1 MVNRTETTPPVARR
15 PGLVLGVCCL
25 ALFLV
30 TMDVTI
36 MNVALPAI
44 HAGLQS
50 TIADVQWAVDGY
62 NVVMAGVLLLAGS
75 LADRFGRKR
84 MFQTGI
90 AIFGIASLACSIAPS
105 IQMLIAFRIIQ
116 ALGGSLLTPSGM
128 GIIANTFRDPKGRAK
143 AIGVWGTMTGLSMSA
158 GPLLGGLLTQTLGWR
173 WIFAIN
179 VPFVIAALILSALV
193 FSESRAPHARRFDP
207 IGQVLAILMLGAFV
221 WALID
226 GRQTHWGVVAI
237 IALVVAVAA
246 LGLFIPYEL
255 RRVEPLIE
263 LHFFRKL
270 SFASAAATAVI
281 TFIAFNAFLFVATFY
296 LQGTRGFSP
305 LDAGLFLVPASIVM
319 MIASPIAARLAS
331 SGRAGLAFILSGACF
346 VLGSLLLLGIAPE
359 TNVARILIGFAL
371 FGAGLGL
378 SNAVIT
384 TAAVTGMPREQTGV
398 AVGIVSSFRV
408 VGSSLGVAVAGAP
421 ALFSWWL
428 PAGCGFAVV
437 LLGIALRRA
446 NGGVPRVEFE
456 ASGSTSG

>member
-1 MVNRTETTPPVARR
+1 MNPSVLHR

-50 TIADVQWAVDGY
+50 SIADVQWAVDGY
-62 NVVMAGVLLLAGS
+62 NVVMASVLLLAGS

-90 AIFGIASLACSIAPS
+90 AIFGIASLACSVAPS
-105 IQMLIAFRIIQ
+105 IQALILFRIVQ

-128 GIIANTFRDPKGRAK
+128 GIIANTFTDKNERAK

-179 VPFVIAALILSALV
+179 VPFVIAALVLSALV
-193 FSESRAPHARRFDP
+193 FTESRAPHARRFDP
-207 IGQVLAILMLGAFV
+207 LGQVLAIVMLGAIV
-221 WALID
+221 WALIE
-226 GRQTHWGVVAI
+226 GRETHWSAVTLV
-237 IALVVAVAA
+237 ALVVAIVA
-246 LGLFIPYEL
+246 LVLFVPYEL
-255 RRVEPLIE
+255 RRREPLIE
-263 LHFFRKL
+263 LQFFRKL
-270 SFASAAATAVI
+270 PFASAAANAVI

-305 LDAGLFLVPASIVM
+305 LAAGLFLVPASIVM
-319 MIASPIAARLAS
+319 MIASPIAARLAA
-331 SGRAGLAFILSGACF
+331 SGRAGLAFTLSGAAF
-346 VLGSLLLLGIAPE
+346 VLGSALLFGIVPE
-359 TNVARILIGFAL
+359 TNVAQILTGFAL

-398 AVGIVSSFRV
+398 AIGIVSSFRV
-408 VGSSLGVAVAGAP
+408 VGSAIGVAVAGAP

-428 PAGCGFAVV
+428 PIACGFVV
-437 LLGIALRRA
+437 LVLGVVLQRAQRSPSIA
-446 NGGVPRVEFE
+446 P
-456 ASGSTSG
+456 AS

>member
-1 MVNRTETTPPVARR
+1 MHSSSARA

-44 HAGLQS
+44 HDGLTS

-62 NVVMAGVLLLAGS
+62 NVVMASVLLLAGS

-90 AIFGIASLACSIAPS
+90 AIFGIASLACSVAPT
-105 IQMLIAFRIIQ
+105 IQALIVFRIVQ

-128 GIIANTFRDPKGRAK
+128 GIIANTFTDPRERAK

-173 WIFAIN
+173 WIFGINIPIVVAAI
-179 VPFVIAALILSALV
+179 VLSALV
-193 FSESRAPHARRFDP
+193 FNESRAPHARRFDP
-207 IGQVLAILMLGAFV
+207 VGQLLSIVTLGALV
-221 WALID
+221 WALIY
-226 GRQTHWGVVAI
+226 GRETHWSGVAVVA
-237 IALVVAVAA
+237 LGVAVA
-246 LGLFIPYEL
+246 GLAIFVPYEL
-255 RRVEPLIE
+255 RRPEPLVE

-270 SFASAAATAVI
+270 PFASASANAVI
-281 TFIAFNAFLFVATFY
+281 AFIAFNAFLFVATFY

-305 LDAGLFLVPASIVM
+305 LVAGLFLVPTSIVM
-319 MIASPIAARLAS
+319 MICSPIAARLAAV
-331 SGRAGLAFILSGACF
+331 GRAGLSFVLSGTMIAA
-346 VLGSLLLLGIAPE
+346 GSALLFGIGPGTNIVQLL
-359 TNVARILIGFAL
+359 TSFAL

-384 TAAVTGMPREQTGV
+384 TVAVSGMPREQTGV
-398 AVGIVSSFRV
+398 AIGIVSAFRV
-408 VGSSLGVAVAGAP
+408 VGSALGVAAAGTP
-421 ALFSWWL
+421 ERFSWWL
-428 PAGCGFAVV
+428 PLGCGIGV
-437 LLGIALRRA
+437 LLLGAVLERAESGGSAPAL
-446 NGGVPRVEFE
+446 VQ
-456 ASGSTSG
+456 GSRP

>member
-1 MVNRTETTPPVARR
+1 
-15 PGLVLGVCCL
+15 
-25 ALFLV
+25 
-30 TMDVTI
+30 

-44 HAGLQS
+44 HAGLPS

-62 NVVMAGVLLLAGS
+62 NVVMASILLLAGS

-90 AIFGIASLACSIAPS
+90 AMFGIASLACCIAPT
-105 IQMLIAFRIIQ
+105 IHALIFFRIVQ

-128 GIIANTFRDPKGRAK
+128 GIIANTFTDPKERAK

-179 VPFVIAALILSALV
+179 IPFVIAALVLSVLV

-207 IGQVLAILMLGAFV
+207 AGQVLAVVALGAFV

-226 GRQTHWGVVAI
+226 GRQTHWSAGAIVA
-237 IALVVAVAA
+237 AVVAVVA
-246 LGLFIPYEL
+246 LALFVPYEL
-255 RRVEPLIE
+255 RRREPLIE
-263 LHFFRKL
+263 LQFFRKL
-270 SFASAAATAVI
+270 PFAVASANAVI
-281 TFIAFNAFLFVATFY
+281 AFIAFNSFLFVATFY

-319 MIASPIAARLAS
+319 MICSPIAARMAAT
-331 SGRAGLAFILSGACF
+331 GRAGLSFTLSGAAF
-346 VLGSLLLLGIAPE
+346 VVGSVLLFGISTD
-359 TNVARILIGFAL
+359 TNIVQILIGFAL
-371 FGAGLGL
+371 FGIALGL

-384 TAAVTGMPREQTGV
+384 TAAVSGMPREQTGV
-398 AVGIVSSFRV
+398 AIATVSAFRV
-408 VGSSLGVAVAGAP
+408 VGSSLGIAVAGTP

-428 PAGCGFAVV
+428 PIGCGLGVLLLGVV
-437 LLGIALRRA
+437 LQRTTLPDAR
-446 NGGVPRVEFE
+446 
-456 ASGSTSG
+456 

>member
-1 MVNRTETTPPVARR
+1 MNPSVTQR

-36 MNVALPAI
+36 MSVALPAI
-44 HAGLQS
+44 HAGLHS
-50 TIADVQWAVDGY
+50 TIADVQWALDGY
-62 NVVMAGVLLLAGS
+62 NVVMASILLLAGS

-90 AIFGIASLACSIAPS
+90 AIFGIASLACSVAPT
-105 IQMLIAFRIIQ
+105 IQALIFFRIIQ

-128 GIIANTFRDPKGRAK
+128 GIIANTFTDPKERAK

-179 VPFVIAALILSALV
+179 VPFVIAALVLSALV
-193 FSESRAPHARRFDP
+193 FSESKAPHSRRFDP
-207 IGQVLAILMLGAFV
+207 VGQLLAIVMLGAFV

-226 GRQTHWGVVAI
+226 GRESHWSAVALLALAVAI
-237 IALVVAVAA
+237 IALV
-246 LGLFIPYEL
+246 LFIPYEL
-255 RRVEPLIE
+255 RRREPLIE

-270 SFASAAATAVI
+270 PFATAAANAVI
-281 TFIAFNAFLFVATFY
+281 SFVAFNAFLFVATFY

-305 LDAGLFLVPASIVM
+305 LVAGLFLVPASIVM
-319 MIASPIAARLAS
+319 MIASPIAARLAG
-331 SGRAGLAFILSGACF
+331 SGRAGFSFMLSGAAF
-346 VLGSLLLLGIAPE
+346 VIGSVLLFGMSTE
-359 TNVARILIGFAL
+359 TNVAQVLAGFAF
-371 FGAGLGL
+371 FGVGLGL

-384 TAAVTGMPREQTGV
+384 TAAVSGMPREQTGV
-398 AVGIVSSFRV
+398 AIGTVSAFRV
-408 VGSSLGVAVAGAP
+408 VGSALGIAVAGTP

-428 PAGCGFAVV
+428 PLACGVGV
-437 LLGIALRRA
+437 LLLGMLLERTNER
-446 NGGVPRVEFE
+446 
-456 ASGSTSG
+456 STEP

>member
-1 MVNRTETTPPVARR
+1 MNPSTARR

-25 ALFLV
+25 SLFLV

-44 HAGLQS
+44 HAGLLS
-50 TIADVQWAVDGY
+50 SIADVQWAVDGY
-62 NVVMAGVLLLAGS
+62 NVVMASILLLAGS

-90 AIFGIASLACSIAPS
+90 AIFGVASLACSVAPS
-105 IQMLIAFRIIQ
+105 IQALILFRLVQ

-128 GIIANTFRDPKGRAK
+128 GIIANTFTDPQERAK

-179 VPFVIAALILSALV
+179 VPIVIAALVLSALV

-207 IGQVLAILMLGAFV
+207 VGQLLAIVMLGALV
-221 WALID
+221 WALIE
-226 GRQTHWGVVAI
+226 GRETHWSAVAVV
-237 IALVVAVAA
+237 ALVVAIVAVTV
-246 LGLFIPYEL
+246 FVPYEL
-255 RRVEPLIE
+255 RRREPLIE

-270 SFASAAATAVI
+270 PFASASASAVI
-281 TFIAFNAFLFVATFY
+281 AFTAFNAFLFVATFY

-305 LDAGLFLVPASIVM
+305 LVAGLFLVPTSIVM
-319 MIASPIAARLAS
+319 MICSPVAAWLAAN
-331 SGRAGLAFILSGACF
+331 GRAGLSFTLSGAA
-346 VLGSLLLLGIAPE
+346 LAAGAALLFGISPE
-359 TNVARILIGFAL
+359 TNVAQILTGFAL

-384 TAAVTGMPREQTGV
+384 TVAVSGMPREQTGV
-398 AVGIVSSFRV
+398 AVGIVSAFRV
-408 VGSSLGVAVAGAP
+408 VGSCLGVALAGTP

-428 PAGCGFAVV
+428 PIACGLAVLLMGVV
-437 LLGIALRRA
+437 LQR
-446 NGGVPRVEFE
+446 
-456 ASGSTSG
+456 SHD

>member
-1 MVNRTETTPPVARR
+1 LNPPVVRG

-25 ALFLV
+25 SLFLV

-50 TIADVQWAVDGY
+50 SIADVQWAVDGY
-62 NVVMAGVLLLAGS
+62 NVVMASVLLLSGS

-90 AIFGIASLACSIAPS
+90 AIFGIASLACSVAPS
-105 IQMLIAFRIIQ
+105 IQALILFRIVQ

-128 GIIANTFRDPKGRAK
+128 GIIVNTFTDPKERAK

-179 VPFVIAALILSALV
+179 VPIVIAAIVLSASV

-207 IGQVLAILMLGAFV
+207 VGQVLAIVTLGAFV
-221 WALID
+221 WALIY
-226 GRQTHWGVVAI
+226 GRETHWSAIAVVAAVVAI
-237 IALVVAVAA
+237 AA
-246 LGLFIPYEL
+246 AGLFVPYEL
-255 RRVEPLIE
+255 RRREPLIE
-263 LHFFRKL
+263 LQFFRKL
-270 SFASAAATAVI
+270 PFASASAIAVI
-281 TFIAFNAFLFVATFY
+281 SFIAFNSFLFVATFY

-305 LDAGLFLVPASIVM
+305 LVAGLFLVPASIVM
-319 MIASPIAARLAS
+319 MIASPIAARLAG
-331 SGRAGLAFILSGACF
+331 SGRAGLSFMLSGGAF
-346 VLGSLLLLGIAPE
+346 VAGSVLLFGISPE
-359 TNVARILIGFAL
+359 TNIAQLLTGFAF
-371 FGAGLGL
+371 FGIGLGL

-384 TAAVTGMPREQTGV
+384 TAAVSGMPREQSGV

-408 VGSSLGVAVAGAP
+408 VGSALGVAAAGTP

-428 PAGCGFAVV
+428 PLGCGIGVV
-437 LLGIALRRA
+437 LFGVALERSRRLPSPYVGDGA
-446 NGGVPRVEFE
+446 GVAVEPR
-456 ASGSTSG
+456 

>member
-1 MVNRTETTPPVARR
+1 MNPPAARR

-36 MNVALPAI
+36 MSVALPAI
-44 HAGLQS
+44 HAGLHS
-50 TIADVQWAVDGY
+50 TIADVQWALDGY
-62 NVVMAGVLLLAGS
+62 NVVMASILLLAGS

-90 AIFGIASLACSIAPS
+90 AIFGIASLACSVAPT
-105 IQMLIAFRIIQ
+105 IQALIFFRIIQ

-128 GIIANTFRDPKGRAK
+128 GIIANTFTDPKERAK

-179 VPFVIAALILSALV
+179 VPFVIAALVLSALV
-193 FSESRAPHARRFDP
+193 FSESKAPHARRFDP
-207 IGQVLAILMLGAFV
+207 VGQLLAIVTLGAFV

-226 GRQTHWGVVAI
+226 GRETHWSSVALVALAVAI
-237 IALVVAVAA
+237 IALV
-246 LGLFIPYEL
+246 LFIPYEL
-255 RRVEPLIE
+255 RRREPLIE

-270 SFASAAATAVI
+270 PFATAAANAVI
-281 TFIAFNAFLFVATFY
+281 SFVAFNAFLFVATFY

-305 LDAGLFLVPASIVM
+305 LVAGLFLVPASIVM
-319 MIASPIAARLAS
+319 MIASPIAARLAA
-331 SGRAGLAFILSGACF
+331 SGRAGFSFMLSGAAF
-346 VLGSLLLLGIAPE
+346 VIGSVLLFGMSTE
-359 TNVARILIGFAL
+359 TNVAQVLAGFAF
-371 FGAGLGL
+371 FGVGLGL

-384 TAAVTGMPREQTGV
+384 TAAVSGMPREQTGV
-398 AVGIVSSFRV
+398 AIGTVSAFRV
-408 VGSSLGVAVAGAP
+408 VGSALGIAVAGTP

-428 PAGCGFAVV
+428 PLACGVGV
-437 LLGIALRRA
+437 LLLGMLLERTNER
-446 NGGVPRVEFE
+446 
-456 ASGSTSG
+456 STEP